1 MVHAGKI
8 AHPKCLQIAEGGH
21 SVGGGVGD
29 GVGGAVDGDV
39 GDLDVDRCVHVFR
52 HNVHILKFQ
61 PCKTFPGIA
70 NILMDW
76 LFASLP
82 LKREIKRESG
92 CKKEKLEGE
101 SSSPG

>member
-39 GDLDVDRCVHVFR
+39 GDLDVKGCVHVFR
-52 HNVHILKFQ
+52 HNVHFLKFQ

-82 LKREIKRESG
+82 SKREIKRESG
-92 CKKEKLEGE
+92 CKKEKLAGE